1 MPNPFD
7 FVHEIRE
14 ANEQLV
20 VRLDRIIELLE
31 TIMEITD
38 AISRNE

>member
-14 ANEQLV
+14 ANEKLLE
-20 VRLDRIIELLE
+20 RLDRIIELLE
-31 TIMEITD
+31 LIRNDTD
-38 AISRNE
+38 AIWRNE